1 MAPMSFGH
9 NPLVSATLLATQ
21 CDKMCL
27 SHLTHFFLQTW
38 DATSRGE
45 TRPGEISRSFKKSLC
60 RLEENPF

>member
-21 CDKMCL
+21 CDEMCL
-27 SHLTHFFLQTW
+27 AHLTHFFLQTW

-45 TRPGEISRSFKKSLC
+45 TRPREISRFSKKSWC
-60 RLEENPF
+60 RLEKNLF